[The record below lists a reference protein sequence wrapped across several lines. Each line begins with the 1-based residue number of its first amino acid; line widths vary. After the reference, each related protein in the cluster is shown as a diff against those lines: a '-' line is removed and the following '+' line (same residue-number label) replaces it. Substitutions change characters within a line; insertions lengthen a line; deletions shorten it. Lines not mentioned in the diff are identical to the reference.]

1 MTNQDPSRQSAR
13 PRDRASQIKDAANEA
28 FAKLS
33 DVARDAGSRT
43 KQAATETA
51 SSMSGQ
57 VKGLLDEQIGS
68 GVSLAGAF
76 ASSIR
81 VAADDLDKQSPMMA
95 SLVRN
100 FAGKV
105 EGYADEFQGQTVDQL
120 ARSASRFTRQQP
132 ALVFGLAAVAGFFL
146 FRTMKSAS
154 DETQTS
160 PPIQP
165 SYEQPSYEGDGGLD
179 HG

>member
-1 MTNQDPSRQSAR
+1 
-13 PRDRASQIKDAANEA
+13 
-28 FAKLS
+28 
-33 DVARDAGSRT
+33 
-43 KQAATETA
+43 
-51 SSMSGQ
+51 MSGQ

-68 GVSLAGAF
+68 GASLAGAF
-76 ASSIR
+76 AGSIR
-81 VAADDLDKQSPMMA
+81 LAADDLDKQSPIMA
-95 SLVRN
+95 GLVRN
-100 FAGKV
+100 FADKV

-154 DETQTS
+154 EETESS

-165 SYEQPSYEGDGGLD
+165 SYEGDNGSG